1 MKRIAIAILMVL
13 LLASPAL
20 AEKIGVVNLQKIM
33 TSSEPAQQAMTELQN
48 KYKSIKEKLDAKKEE
63 VQALREEM
71 NKQKMVLSQEAKMD
85 KEMELKRK
93 IRNLQD
99 EARNYQRKIQME
111 QKELSDPILEV
122 LEKVLEDYG
131 KKHGYTMIMDS
142 QNSGLLYAKD
152 SLEITDKIMVEL
164 NKAWRA
170 KNKDSQ

>member
-1 MKRIAIAILMVL
+1 MKKIAIAVLMVL

-20 AEKIGVVNLQKIM
+20 AEKIGVINLQKVM
-33 TSSEPAQQAMTELQN
+33 TSSEPAEQAMTELQG
-48 KYKSIKEKLDAKKEE
+48 KYKSIKEKLDSKKEE

-71 NKQKMVLSQEAKMD
+71 NKQQMVLSQEAKMD

-99 EARNYQRKIQME
+99 EAKNYQRKIQRE
-111 QKELSDPILEV
+111 QKELSDPILDM
-122 LEKVLEDYG
+122 LQDILDDYG
-131 KKHGYTMIMDS
+131 KKHGYTIIMDS

-152 SLEITDKIMVEL
+152 ALDITDKIIVEL

-170 KNKDSQ
+170 KNKDNQ